1 VAGDDQAVPAAVR
14 RAGRGRTN
22 GHAPP
27 CAVEAFSAQVAMP
40 SEKAR
45 RPADPR
51 RGAADGGA
59 TGAEW
64 RWRDAIVASPML
76 DRLAALDWERISAA
90 LDQAGCATTPPLLT
104 EEECGSLIALYPDD
118 GRFRSRV
125 VMERHGFGR
134 GEYKYFG
141 YPLPTLVDALRR
153 ALYPR
158 LVPVANHWRRSL
170 GQRGRLPERLDDF
183 LSRCHAA
190 GQRRPTPLVLRY
202 GAGDYNCLHQDIYG
216 DLVFPLQVTV
226 LLSRPGVDFTG
237 GEFLLV
243 EQRPRAQ
250 SRGEVVPLGRGEAVI
265 FAVHHRPVRGKRGTH
280 RVTLRHGV
288 SRIRSGERYSLGV
301 ILHDAA

>member
-1 VAGDDQAVPAAVR
+1 
-14 RAGRGRTN
+14 
-22 GHAPP
+22 
-27 CAVEAFSAQVAMP
+27 
-40 SEKAR
+40 
-45 RPADPR
+45 
-51 RGAADGGA
+51 
-59 TGAEW
+59 
-64 RWRDAIVASPML
+64 ML

-118 GRFRSRV
+118 ERFRSRV

-202 GAGDYNCLHQDIYG
+202 GAGDYNCLHQDLYG
-216 DLVFPLQVTV
+216 KHVFPLQVTI
-226 LLSRPGVDFTG
+226 LLSKPGTDFEG
-237 GEFLLV
+237 GEFVVTDAGTREKRADVVQLAQGDAVILAV
-243 EQRPRAQ
+243 NQRPSA
-250 SRGEVVPLGRGEAVI
+250 SHRG
-265 FAVHHRPVRGKRGTH
+265 FVRTAM
-280 RVTLRHGV
+280 RHGV
-288 SRIRSGERYSLGV
+288 SRVRRGHRHTVGI
-301 ILHDAA
+301 IFHDAR

>member
-1 VAGDDQAVPAAVR
+1 
-14 RAGRGRTN
+14 
-22 GHAPP
+22 
-27 CAVEAFSAQVAMP
+27 MP
-40 SEKAR
+40 SDKSRGQADPR
-45 RPADPR
+45 PRPAD
-51 RGAADGGA
+51 GGV
-59 TGAEW
+59 TRAEW
-64 RWRDAIVASPML
+64 RRRDAIVASPML

-104 EEECGSLIALYPDD
+104 EEECGALIALYPDD

-141 YPLPTLVDALRR
+141 YPLPTLVEALRR

-158 LVPVANHWRRSL
+158 LVPVANHWRRAL

-183 LSRCHAA
+183 LRRCHAA

-202 GAGDYNCLHQDIYG
+202 GAGDYNCLHQDLYG
-216 DLVFPLQVTV
+216 ELVFPLQVTV

-265 FAVHHRPVRGKRGTH
+265 FAVHHRPVRGARGTY
-280 RVTLRHGV
+280 RVSLRHGV